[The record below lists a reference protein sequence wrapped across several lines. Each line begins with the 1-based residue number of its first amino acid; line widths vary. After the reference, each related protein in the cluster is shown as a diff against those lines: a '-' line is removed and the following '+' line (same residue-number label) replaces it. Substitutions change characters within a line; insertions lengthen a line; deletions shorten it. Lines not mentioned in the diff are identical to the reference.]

1 MHRGRQKGF
10 MRQYEL
16 TYLVSDSVSDSDITK
31 VSGKVNAAISGGKI
45 LKEDNWGRR
54 KLAYNI
60 QKQQFATYIMLHFE
74 LEPEHLSELEHELK
88 VSPEVI
94 RHLLIVKDFGKEKL
108 ELTADEIAATEDIEE
123 AAGSEK
129 SFEVVEGETEESR
142 DLMAKREK
150 GEDAEEANKDD
161 PNRHLPDRQ
170 AGESS
175 PQIDTNEE
183 SSTDIK
189 KKVEGE
195 SKDEV
200 DAKVE
205 AKTEEGITEIEVE
218 LRFTLTTTDKE
229 AIVNEVVARSQLS
242 KEDIAF
248 IKELEKNIKSSL
260 LATPTNL
267 GNQKKYRSV
276 LPLPL
281 NPVSKKFIPFKSSLF
296 SPTTTSKKSG
306 PNNFVKLRAIFFI
319 NPWSAV

>member
-1 MHRGRQKGF
+1 

-205 AKTEEGITEIEVE
+205 AKTDIESEKAVEKTEKPKKPVAVAKIIDKDEEELKTPAKKKVVKKVEKKETTEEAAD
-218 LRFTLTTTDKE
+218 RLTKLDKE
-229 AIVNEVVARSQLS
+229 LD
-242 KEDIAF
+242 DILGD
-248 IKELEKNIKSSL
+248 EL
-260 LATPTNL
+260 
-267 GNQKKYRSV
+267 
-276 LPLPL
+276 
-281 NPVSKKFIPFKSSLF
+281 
-296 SPTTTSKKSG
+296 
-306 PNNFVKLRAIFFI
+306 
-319 NPWSAV
+319 